1 MFFVGLRT
9 TANLAFTTPPECCC
23 NCGEKHGLEF
33 IDTPLQRTR
42 YFGVVGTELTLTE
55 SFPYCRRCKG
65 SASRIKLGWPGKFL
79 VTCLLTSLL
88 FLIMVFTA
96 ESLPAAV
103 SSHLFGSALISA
115 LVLSLGYFLLR
126 ERKGQRSYY
135 QPVRLLD
142 AKLNG
147 HSLSQVTLEFAN
159 ASYARIFEKANADML
174 KAGMLRVE
182 TKQSP

>member
-9 TANLAFTTPPECCC
+9 TANLAFNTPPECCC
-23 NCGEKHGLEF
+23 NCGEKKGLEF
-33 IDTPLQRTR
+33 VDTPLQRTR
-42 YFGVVGTELTLTE
+42 YFGFFGTELTLTE
-55 SFPYCRRCKG
+55 AFPYCRHCAG
-65 SASRIKLGWPGKFL
+65 SASRIRLGWPGKFL
-79 VTCLLTSLL
+79 MISLLTATL

-115 LVLSLGYFLLR
+115 LLLCLAYFFLR
-126 ERKGQRSYY
+126 ERKGRRSYY

-147 HSLSQVTLEFAN
+147 HNLNQVTLEFAN
-159 ASYARIFEKANADML
+159 TTYARIFEKANADML
-174 KAGMLRVE
+174 KAGMLRVA
-182 TKQSP
+182 TRQ